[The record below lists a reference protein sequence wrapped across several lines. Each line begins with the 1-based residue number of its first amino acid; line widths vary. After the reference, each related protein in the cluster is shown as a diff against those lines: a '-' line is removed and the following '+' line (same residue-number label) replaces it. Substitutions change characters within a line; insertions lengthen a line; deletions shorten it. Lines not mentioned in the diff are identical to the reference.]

1 MKKLAWLINYCY
13 NKTLQANL
21 GLQKQTTYTSVLHPT
36 EPEEKT
42 NVQPLSV
49 AKECVINKLDL
60 ITNVT
65 VVNGAIRFVTERSK
79 ETDNNQ
85 GLQQNKMQ
93 AEVITN
99 SVFLLKASIMGQVDI
114 IKENLYK
121 FDIYNHGNAI

>member
-1 MKKLAWLINYCY
+1 
-13 NKTLQANL
+13 
-21 GLQKQTTYTSVLHPT
+21 LHPT

-85 GLQQNKMQ
+85 GLQQNKIQ